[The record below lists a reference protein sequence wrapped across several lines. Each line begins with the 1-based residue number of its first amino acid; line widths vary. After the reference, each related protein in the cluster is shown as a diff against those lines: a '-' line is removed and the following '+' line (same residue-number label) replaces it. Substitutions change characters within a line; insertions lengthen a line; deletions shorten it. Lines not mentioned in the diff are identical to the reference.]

1 MSSSQQAWS
10 LGLAVSVLHGK
21 KLRQGGR
28 WERGGPADLQPSPC
42 CQSPWDTASQY
53 RAHTRAGQDFAV
65 VWFSKTCS
73 AGKRIL
79 LRENSRKWRHVFS
92 PPLRGCHAFFWSWLV
107 LLFLLDSGQGI
118 CEAMF
123 LFSPQ
128 RSGPQFQSEFNK
140 QELTSRQLAK
150 RRTDL
155 AVLGMGLLPV
165 FTALG
170 FSKAD

>member
-1 MSSSQQAWS
+1 
-10 LGLAVSVLHGK
+10 
-21 KLRQGGR
+21 
-28 WERGGPADLQPSPC
+28 
-42 CQSPWDTASQY
+42 
-53 RAHTRAGQDFAV
+53 
-65 VWFSKTCS
+65 
-73 AGKRIL
+73 
-79 LRENSRKWRHVFS
+79 
-92 PPLRGCHAFFWSWLV
+92 
-107 LLFLLDSGQGI
+107 
-118 CEAMF
+118 MF

>member
-1 MSSSQQAWS
+1 MDGNPPVNARDMDSMIPLVGEDSTC
-10 LGLAVSVLHGK
+10 
-21 KLRQGGR
+21 LRVTR
-28 WERGGPADLQPSPC
+28 P
-42 CQSPWDTASQY
+42 T
-53 RAHTRAGQDFAV
+53 TRAGQDFAV

-92 PPLRGCHAFFWSWLV
+92 PPLRGCHAFFWSRLV

-150 RRTDL
+150 RGTDL
-155 AVLGMGLLPV
+155 DVLGMGLLPV